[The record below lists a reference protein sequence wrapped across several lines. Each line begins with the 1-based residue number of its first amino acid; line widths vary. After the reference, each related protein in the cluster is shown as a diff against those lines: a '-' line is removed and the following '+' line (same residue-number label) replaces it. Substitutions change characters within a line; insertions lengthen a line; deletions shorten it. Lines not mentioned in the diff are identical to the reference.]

1 MSEPINAEATKT
13 ADPVQLSLAGD
24 LTLRVRPATF
34 ARMLGVSR
42 AAVHAAIRDERVTLG
57 KDGRLNPHTA
67 ADQWARNTNPRRVR
81 HVIGRSVSGSVDAL
95 AAELERTRA
104 ELRHAKARQLREDD
118 VLTELRRQLEAV
130 TERLQRHQADRL
142 KAVADVLTLASL
154 RLATAPPWRIA
165 EALASG
171 LLVKATVRALKRART
186 PAGDALAD
194 LLKAEALDTLRDR
207 IRATRARS
215 VPKPKSEAFSPPD
228 LEGMKG

>member
-1 MSEPINAEATKT
+1 MREPINAETMKS
-13 ADPVQLSLAGD
+13 ADPVQLSMAGD

-34 ARMLGVSR
+34 ARMLGVTR
-42 AAVHAAIRDERVTLG
+42 AAVHAAIRDQRITLG

-118 VLTELRRQLEAV
+118 VLAEFRRQLDAIAD
-130 TERLQRHQADRL
+130 RLQRHHADRL
-142 KAVADVLTLASL
+142 KALAHGLTLASL

-165 EALASG
+165 RALASG
-171 LLVKATVRALKRART
+171 SLVKATLRALQRVRT
-186 PAGDALAD
+186 PAGDALAE
-194 LLKAEALDTLRDR
+194 LLKAEGLDALRER
-207 IRATRARS
+207 IRAGRVKP
-215 VPKPKSEAFSPPD
+215 VPKSKAEAFTTPD
-228 LEGMKG
+228 PE

>member
-13 ADPVQLSLAGD
+13 ADPVQLSLTGE

-42 AAVHAAIRDERVTLG
+42 AAVHAAIRDKRVTLG

-81 HVIGRSVSGSVDAL
+81 QVIGRSVSGSVDAL

-118 VLTELRRQLEAV
+118 VLTELRRQLDAV

-171 LLVKATVRALKRART
+171 LLVKAAVRALKRVRT

-215 VPKPKSEAFSPPD
+215 VPKPKAEAFSPPD